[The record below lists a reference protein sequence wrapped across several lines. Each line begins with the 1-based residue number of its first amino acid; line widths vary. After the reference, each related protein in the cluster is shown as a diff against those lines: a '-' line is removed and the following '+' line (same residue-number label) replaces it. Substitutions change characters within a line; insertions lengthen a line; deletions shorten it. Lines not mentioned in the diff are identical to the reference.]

1 MADAIQ
7 NVDIDSTISALQR
20 DLTSI
25 PTDQAIAIINTW
37 QQQLSGTD
45 FAEDLGELKEA
56 ILSGDTESIADIL
69 ADLGQDTQS
78 AAANATGD
86 VAGKVLQLGE
96 TLCQASSSLG

>member
-25 PTDQAIAIINTW
+25 PTDQAVAIINNW
-37 QQQLSGTD
+37 QQELSGTD
-45 FAEDLGELKEA
+45 LAEDFGELKEA
-56 ILSGDTESIADIL
+56 LLSGDTSSIAEIL
-69 ADLGQDTQS
+69 VYLGEDTQN

-86 VAGKVLQLGE
+86 VATKVQRLGE
-96 TLCQASSSLG
+96 LLSQAGNSLQ